1 MRQKGVFSTD
11 MTESFESALAK
22 TRREVFL
29 EGVHDGMP
37 IALGYFVVSF
47 TLGIAA
53 RNAGLD
59 PLQGFLASFFNNA
72 SAGEYVA
79 FTVIA
84 AHATYLE
91 MVIATL
97 ITNARYFLMS
107 ASLAQRLDANTS
119 LFHRLLIAYDVTDE
133 LFGIG
138 IAKIHTYGPFY
149 MYGAYT
155 VALPGWA
162 FGTMFGVIAGNILPS
177 HIVTAL
183 GVALYGMFL
192 AVIIPQAK
200 ESRLMAG
207 LIVITFALRCACQFL
222 PGISSLS
229 EGTRVIIITVAVSS
243 LAAYFFPRKVQE
255 PEREPAASAKEEP
268 ACKEA

>member
-1 MRQKGVFSTD
+1 MNKRTAFQTGLVD
-11 MTESFESALAK
+11 AI
-22 TRREVFL
+22 
-29 EGVHDGMP
+29 P
-37 IALGYFVVSF
+37 IMLGYFAVGFS
-47 TLGIAA
+47 LGIAA
-53 RNAGLD
+53 KNAGLNS
-59 PLQGFLASFFNNA
+59 LQGFFISFFCNA

-91 MVIATL
+91 MVFATL

-192 AVIIPQAK
+192 AVIIPATK
-200 ESRLMAG
+200 KDH
-207 LIVITFALRCACQFL
+207 IVRYVVIVSFIASWLWDQFL
-222 PGISSLS
+222 PSDSTKTIILTLLIS
-229 EGTRVIIITVAVSS
+229 T
-243 LAAYFFPRKVQE
+243 LAACLFPRKE
-255 PEREPAASAKEEP
+255 TS
-268 ACKEA
+268 

>member
-1 MRQKGVFSTD
+1 MNKRTAFQTGLVD
-11 MTESFESALAK
+11 AI
-22 TRREVFL
+22 
-29 EGVHDGMP
+29 P
-37 IALGYFVVSF
+37 IMLGYFAVGFS
-47 TLGIAA
+47 LGIAA
-53 RNAGLD
+53 KNAGLNS
-59 PLQGFLASFFNNA
+59 LQGFFISFFCNA

-138 IAKIHTYGPFY
+138 IAKIHTYGPYY
-149 MYGAYT
+149 MYGAYS

-192 AVIIPQAK
+192 AVIIPATK
-200 ESRLMAG
+200 KDH
-207 LIVITFALRCACQFL
+207 IVRYVVIVSFIASWLWDQFL
-222 PGISSLS
+222 PSDSTKTIILTLLIS
-229 EGTRVIIITVAVSS
+229 T
-243 LAAYFFPRKVQE
+243 LAACLFPRKE
-255 PEREPAASAKEEP
+255 TS
-268 ACKEA
+268 